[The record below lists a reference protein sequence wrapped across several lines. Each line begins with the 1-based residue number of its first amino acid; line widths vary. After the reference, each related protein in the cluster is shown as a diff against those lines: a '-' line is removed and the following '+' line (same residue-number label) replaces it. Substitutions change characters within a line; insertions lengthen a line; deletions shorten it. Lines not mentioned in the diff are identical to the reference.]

1 MDNKAQVS
9 FEYFTIIALLIL
21 ISALILVTS
30 TSLFSNKDGFK
41 NAAMFYQGKIID
53 MLG

>member
-9 FEYFTIIALLIL
+9 FEYFTIISILTLL
-21 ISALILVTS
+21 SAVILVS
-30 TSLFSNKDGFK
+30 SSLIFSNKEAFK
-41 NAAMFYQGKIID
+41 EAGEMYAEKISE